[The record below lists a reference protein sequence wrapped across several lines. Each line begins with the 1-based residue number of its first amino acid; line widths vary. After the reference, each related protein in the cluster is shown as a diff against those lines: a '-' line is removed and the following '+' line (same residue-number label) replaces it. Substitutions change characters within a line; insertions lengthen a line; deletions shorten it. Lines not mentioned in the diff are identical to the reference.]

1 MTGAAPPDNPGVWAV
16 AGSSDRAGRPP
27 RAHLRA
33 QPPRCAPRVEAGAG
47 PSGGGGAWRGAGAGG
62 RGGPRCSLIGP
73 GATKRRGL
81 GEGLQAGIGRRGSRA
96 WPYEVSSGL
105 CKTPGAAA
113 DGLQMLLGRGVRGAG
128 SQRVSVRPSAR
139 ATRRGM
145 AGTGNAAAAATGR
158 LLVLLL
164 LGLTA
169 PAAALAG
176 YIEVGSGRAPERSL
190 FHPPWSAACG
200 RAGGLG
206 ASARGEAVVGAAA
219 GPAPPPPPCLAQ
231 CLALE
236 VGQPR
241 PPQRPN
247 ERHRGCGGRRTA
259 SAAPARIPPAAPPLL
274 WGTLRGPDARR
285 ALPRDGASLGPQLRT
300 SGTVVGF
307 PSGKRLCIL
316 CWRGAGSV
324 AGCSRPAR
332 PVEVPRVRASA
343 LLPPL
348 RAVAAPAP
356 GPRGAVRRG
365 CRPASAREESP
376 SLGAASLPFKSGSPR
391 VGKVE
396 NSLLSSPLL
405 WGRDAGRSALTPASV
420 SCCAA
425 ARPGLGATGCGG
437 ARGRGPAA
445 RWTRLRGN
453 PRGAGTRLCSH
464 PPPET
469 RSAVGPDA
477 RFWWGRLYA
486 SSPLTIL

>member
-1 MTGAAPPDNPGVWAV
+1 MKGIGAA
-16 AGSSDRAGRPP
+16 
-27 RAHLRA
+27 
-33 QPPRCAPRVEAGAG
+33 
-47 PSGGGGAWRGAGAGG
+47 GGGG
-62 RGGPRCSLIGP
+62 P
-73 GATKRRGL
+73 
-81 GEGLQAGIGRRGSRA
+81 
-96 WPYEVSSGL
+96 
-105 CKTPGAAA
+105 
-113 DGLQMLLGRGVRGAG
+113 
-128 SQRVSVRPSAR
+128 
-139 ATRRGM
+139 
-145 AGTGNAAAAATGR
+145 
-158 LLVLLL
+158 
-164 LGLTA
+164 
-169 PAAALAG
+169 
-176 YIEVGSGRAPERSL
+176 
-190 FHPPWSAACG
+190 
-200 RAGGLG
+200 
-206 ASARGEAVVGAAA
+206 
-219 GPAPPPPPCLAQ
+219 
-231 CLALE
+231 
-236 VGQPR
+236 PR
-241 PPQRPN
+241 PPQPASRP
-247 ERHRGCGGRRTA
+247 RPRRFCGGPCAVQT
-259 SAAPARIPPAAPPLL
+259 PAAPSP
-274 WGTLRGPDARR
+274 GTARVSARSSGPRGRWWA
-285 ALPRDGASLGPQLRT
+285 
-300 SGTVVGF
+300 F
-307 PSGKRLCIL
+307 PSGS
-316 CWRGAGSV
+316 GFASFVGEVGSV

-332 PVEVPRVRASA
+332 PVEVRRGRATA

-376 SLGAASLPFKSGSPR
+376 SLGAASLLVKSGSPR

-405 WGRDAGRSALTPASV
+405 WGRDAGRSALMPASV